1 MEEILGIENIS
12 MNDNYYQLG
21 GDSIKAIQISSK
33 LKNIGL
39 NIKVKDI
46 LAYDS
51 IEEISAAIEE
61 SEIIRLISQDKSEGT
76 VEKHL

>member
-1 MEEILGIENIS
+1 M
-12 MNDNYYQLG
+12 
-21 GDSIKAIQISSK
+21 
-33 LKNIGL
+33 
-39 NIKVKDI
+39 KDI

-76 VEKHL
+76 VEKTPIVEWFLIKNFLMKAFIINMYY